1 MILTAHALYCA
12 KPIALKRYTFLLL
25 CLFYMAACFGQDTV
39 SKRNWLSNEVLE
51 RYKVIKGNENVRV
64 GPYKAYYKRHTIV
77 ADGNYTKGQ
86 KTGLWSFYDD
96 EGKLMQKYDFDK
108 TEFIYEA
115 PLDTDT
121 DVTYAFDSQVKAG
134 DRLTRPVKIGGNYY
148 GLIPYITSFRLPFE
162 TDGINVDY
170 IDAVVELL
178 VSPAGRLADYKV
190 HLISRAYNYKQSFN
204 FGLDLFNEEDKQ
216 FSPATL
222 NRIPILSR
230 IFIHCSVNNDGSL
243 DFY

>member
-1 MILTAHALYCA
+1 MAIHALYCA
-12 KPIALKRYTFLLL
+12 KPDVLKSVTFLFIS
-25 CLFYMAACFGQDTV
+25 LFYITVCFAQDTIN
-39 SKRNWLSNEVLE
+39 KRKWLSNEVLE
-51 RYKVIKGNENVRV
+51 RYKVVKGNEDVRV
-64 GPYKAYYKRHTIV
+64 GPYRAYYKRRTPV
-77 ADGNYTKGQ
+77 AEGNYNKGR
-86 KTGLWSFYDD
+86 KTGLWNFYDD

-121 DVTYAFDSQVKAG
+121 DISFAFDSQIKVG
-134 DRLTRPVKIGGNYY
+134 DRLTRPIKIGGNYY
-148 GLIPYITSFRLPFE
+148 GLIPYITAFRLPFE
-162 TDGINVDY
+162 TEGINVDY

-178 VSPAGRLADYKV
+178 ISPGGRLADYKV
-190 HLISRAYNYKQSFN
+190 HLISRVYNYKQTFN
-204 FGLDLFNEEDKQ
+204 FGLDFFNEEDKQ